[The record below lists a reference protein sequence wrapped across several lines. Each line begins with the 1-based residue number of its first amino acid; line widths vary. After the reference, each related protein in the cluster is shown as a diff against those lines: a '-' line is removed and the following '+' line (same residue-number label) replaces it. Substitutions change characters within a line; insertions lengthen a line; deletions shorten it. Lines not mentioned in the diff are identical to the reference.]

1 MLQKKRKT
9 ESVEHCWSRTA
20 LSKAQDE
27 RPSHTYTFDAKEMKV
42 LMNQVQSIA
51 QKTRRIIINEKTKT
65 MTKHED

>member
-1 MLQKKRKT
+1 MLQKKKKT
-9 ESVEHCWSRTA
+9 ESVEQCSRTTP
-20 LSKAQDE
+20 SKAQDE

-51 QKTRRIIINEKTKT
+51 QKTRRIIINEKTET

>member
-1 MLQKKRKT
+1 
-9 ESVEHCWSRTA
+9 
-20 LSKAQDE
+20 
-27 RPSHTYTFDAKEMKV
+27 MKV